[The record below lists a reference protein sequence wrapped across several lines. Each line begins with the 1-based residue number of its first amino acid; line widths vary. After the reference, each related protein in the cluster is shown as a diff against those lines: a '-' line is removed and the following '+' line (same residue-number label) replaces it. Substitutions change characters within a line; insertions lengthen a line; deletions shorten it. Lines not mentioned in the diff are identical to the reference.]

1 MAEMDGRYNNLID
14 VYCTLESDP
23 AFSGDIAGQFM
34 RFMSDYFFE
43 KEKNTSK
50 NIELVINSIPPPAF
64 LFRARTIFD
73 FDMEGLRKY
82 VMGESINE
90 SLAGRIMLSSHYL
103 KAFYPHH
110 APSFGKL
117 PEDVRFELMD
127 LIKEKNEAILA
138 AFEKMRVDRAA
149 DRQRKILT
157 LVALILKKIHNETEM
172 PFNKLPRPA
181 DEIIRSIFRQS
192 DEVFTADQKQTA
204 DLFDDSKIKQL
215 IKSFFTV
222 RQFKELTEI
231 AALFR
236 NELERF
242 RKRTVSARG

>member
-1 MAEMDGRYNNLID
+1 MVKMDGGYNNLID
-14 VYCTLESDP
+14 VYLKLESDP
-23 AFSGDIAGQFM
+23 AFLGDIASQFM

-43 KEKNTSK
+43 KERRSSR
-50 NIELVINSIPPPAF
+50 NIELVINSIPPPTF
-64 LFRARTIFD
+64 LSGVRTVFD
-73 FDMEGLRKY
+73 IDMEGLRKY
-82 VMGESINE
+82 VMGESIND

-103 KAFYPHH
+103 KAFFPHH

-127 LIKEKNEAILA
+127 LIREKNEAILA
-138 AFEKMRVDRAA
+138 AFKKMQVDRAA

-157 LVALILKKIHNETEM
+157 LVALILKNIHLETEI

-181 DEIIRSIFRQS
+181 DEIIRSIFRHS
-192 DEVFTADQKQTA
+192 DQVFSADQKQTA

-215 IKSFFTV
+215 IKTFFIV
-222 RQFKELTEI
+222 KQFKEITEI